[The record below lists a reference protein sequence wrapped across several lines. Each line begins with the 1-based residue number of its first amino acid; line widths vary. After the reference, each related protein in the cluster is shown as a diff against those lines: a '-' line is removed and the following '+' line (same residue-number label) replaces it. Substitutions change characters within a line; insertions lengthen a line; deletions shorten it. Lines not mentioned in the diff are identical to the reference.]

1 MRCVYLDRETIH
13 RHGPPEGGHNR
24 RCYHGRPAGGHCR
37 RWYPGG
43 SASRMSTPNTVITND
58 RGPADEV
65 TPSAAP
71 PANETGR
78 PKTVWTLTT
87 QAGRSIECFSLAGR
101 DRIEVVVHYD
111 RSPVI
116 SQSFEVGE
124 EDLALIWAEQ
134 QRLLRLR
141 EVAHRLRCPRCDEAM
156 VRSRTRGYEY
166 VVKLFTRRRPHRCTS
181 CGWRGWRRDG

>member
-1 MRCVYLDRETIH
+1 
-13 RHGPPEGGHNR
+13 
-24 RCYHGRPAGGHCR
+24 
-37 RWYPGG
+37 
-43 SASRMSTPNTVITND
+43 MSTPNTVITND

-124 EDLALIWAEQ
+124 EDLALIWA
-134 QRLLRLR
+134 
-141 EVAHRLRCPRCDEAM
+141 
-156 VRSRTRGYEY
+156 
-166 VVKLFTRRRPHRCTS
+166 
-181 CGWRGWRRDG
+181 